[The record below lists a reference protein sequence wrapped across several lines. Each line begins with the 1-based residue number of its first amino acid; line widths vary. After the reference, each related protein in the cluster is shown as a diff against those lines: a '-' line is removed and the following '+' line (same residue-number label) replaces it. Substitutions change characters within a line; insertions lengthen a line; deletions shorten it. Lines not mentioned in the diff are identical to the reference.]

1 MSAEARS
8 LRETAIRLMQ
18 LAEQLDA
25 WQQPTQ
31 QTTTTP
37 RAPRRSAKP
46 SGQRWPAQD
55 KRQLVRD
62 YVGGMTF
69 AELARKYNRTIGAIR
84 LRLVGK
90 KAGLMHDEAFVR
102 SVMSEAS

>member
-31 QTTTTP
+31 QTTVT
-37 RAPRRSAKP
+37 RASRRSAKP
-46 SGQRWPAQD
+46 SGQRWSTQD

>member
-1 MSAEARS
+1 
-8 LRETAIRLMQ
+8 MQ

-25 WQQPTQ
+25 WQQPVR
-31 QTTTTP
+31 QTTSARTSRQT
-37 RAPRRSAKP
+37 AKP
-46 SGQRWPAQD
+46 SGKRWSAAD
-55 KRQLVRD
+55 KRQIVRD

-102 SVMSEAS
+102 SVMSDAS

>member
-1 MSAEARS
+1 MNVQARS

-25 WQQPTQ
+25 WQQPTTP
-31 QTTTTP
+31 TTST
-37 RAPRRSAKP
+37 RSRRRSAVP
-46 SGQRWPAQD
+46 TSRRWSTRE
-55 KRQLVRD
+55 KREVVRD

-69 AELARKYNRTIGAIR
+69 AELARKYNRTAGSLR

-90 KAGLMHDEAFVR
+90 KAGLMHDEDFVR
-102 SVMSEAS
+102 DVLSEGT